1 MGTRG
6 HMPPPLSPG
15 GCGGLHAGHLVG
27 TICTPVSLRLALQGK
42 PQSTSVK
49 EFDSKR
55 SKFEF
60 CLLLLHWVTLN
71 LGVFCF
77 LLKTVKWDEKGH
89 VSVTRVMYDFT

>member
-1 MGTRG
+1 MGTWG
-6 HMPPPLSPG
+6 HMPPPLSPE
-15 GCGGLHAGHLVG
+15 GCGGLCAGHLVG
-27 TICTPVSLRLALQGK
+27 TICTPVSLCLALHGK

-55 SKFEF
+55 FKFES

-71 LGVFCF
+71 LGLFCF
-77 LLKTVKWDEKGH
+77 LLRTVKRNENGH